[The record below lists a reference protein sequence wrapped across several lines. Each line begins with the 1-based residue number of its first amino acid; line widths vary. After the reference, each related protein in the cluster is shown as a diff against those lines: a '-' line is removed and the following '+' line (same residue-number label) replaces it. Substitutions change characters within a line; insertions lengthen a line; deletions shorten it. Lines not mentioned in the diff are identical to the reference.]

1 MRQLRIIFLLAA
13 LLVLVAAGCGGDD
26 EENVP
31 GDAIAVVGDDEI
43 SKAEFDALISQAKA
57 GYKTQKRDFPK
68 VGTPEYNNLKN
79 QAVRYLV
86 ERAQFAQRAEELDV
100 QVTDKQVDDRLA
112 LITKQYFGGS
122 QKRLETTLK
131 QQGTTEAQVRK
142 DIRAQ
147 LIQEAIFKDV
157 TEDVKVSDQEV
168 AKYYNDNKSRYG
180 QPESRDVRHIL
191 VPSREQANK
200 LYTRIKNGESFAK
213 LAKQYSKDP
222 GSKDQG
228 GKLTIARG
236 QTVPPFDQTAFLLGR
251 GVVSRPVKTQ
261 YGYHLIQPIS
271 AIKPAKTTPLNDVKD
286 SIEQQLLQN
295 KRSKAM
301 TDWVEAMKKDL
312 GEKTSYQVGFAPP
325 EPTTGTGTTSG

>member
-1 MRQLRIIFLLAA
+1 MKQLRIIFLLAA
-13 LLVLVAAGCGGDD
+13 LLVTVGAACGGDD
-26 EENVP
+26 DENVP

-43 SKAEFDALISQAKA
+43 TKAEFDALISQARA

-86 ERAQFAQRAEELDV
+86 ERAQFAQRAADLEVE
-100 QVTDKQVDDRLA
+100 VTDKQVDDRLA
-112 LITKQYFGGS
+112 QIRKQYFGGS
-122 QKRLETTLK
+122 QERLDRALK

-157 TEDVKVSDQEV
+157 TEDVKVSDEEIE
-168 AKYYNDNKSRYG
+168 KYYNENRSQYG

-191 VPSREQANK
+191 VSSREQANR
-200 LYTRIKNGESFAK
+200 LYARIKNGESFAK

-222 GSKDQG
+222 GSKSQG

-236 QTVPPFDQTAFLLGR
+236 QTVPPFDQTAFLLGK
-251 GVVSRPVKTQ
+251 GVLSRPIKTQ
-261 YGYHLIQPIS
+261 YGYHLIQPVS
-271 AIKPAKTTPLNDVKD
+271 AIKPAKTTPLKDVRD

-295 KRSKAM
+295 KRNKAM

-312 GEKTSYQVGFAPP
+312 GENTSYQVGFAPP